1 MAYRFSD
8 RTPIALACALLLL
21 TACSRTPEPPP
32 GAQAGP
38 ATGVNSGRD
47 TAPVAG
53 ALPAQTTYEVALK
66 PATRLVDAAAMSRAY
81 RGTDASGALTFDGA
95 QSPQITALKAGDVAI
110 FAGVAVLKVD
120 SSQTSGG
127 MTTIRGTPA
136 GLEDAIDHGRL
147 TWSAPLDFRRM
158 AFNPPPGF
166 RPLEDRSGPLEAL
179 LGALVPEARADASLA
194 NNSWSGK
201 VQDFDV
207 VLKLTPESGNLT
219 IDLTATKS
227 IAGGTIEVHGTAHFS
242 GLTSQGSITLA
253 NGATTEIQFNNRG
266 LKGDVDFTWKVAFDA
281 DHGGNTPQMSE
292 STVGNLPFSLDYPI
306 LVGPIPFKLSFKAGF
321 AFQPAFS
328 SKVAVAQGSYHAHFG
343 GALSSTTTA
352 TDNPAAGDAQ
362 AAAPSS
368 GDAEGAVSGDGT
380 IDSYGGTRSL
390 AFIGLSTTV
399 AMPKIVFTLG
409 LPSQM
414 SKALNSPDF
423 GGPYATLMTQA
434 NFLASG
440 SLSMVQCEKR
450 ELKLL
455 GFVGYK
461 VGLLGKLKLK
471 DSAPKTVFTRTYKE
485 LEPPNITL
493 CDH

>member
-1 MAYRFSD
+1 MSYRC
-8 RTPIALACALLLL
+8 IAGGVLVLMMVLV
-21 TACSRTPEPPP
+21 ACSRTPGPSP
-32 GAQAGP
+32 GAEAGP
-38 ATGVNSGRD
+38 AGGMNSGQGA
-47 TAPVAG
+47 APAAT

-66 PATRLVDAAAMSRAY
+66 PETRLVDQGAMARAY
-81 RGTDASGALTFDGA
+81 RGTDASGALTFDSA
-95 QSPQITALKAGDVAI
+95 QSPQITSLKSGDIAI
-110 FAGVAVLKVD
+110 FAGVAVLRLASVT
-120 SSQTSGG
+120 TSGG
-127 MTTIRGTPA
+127 ITTIQGTPA

-147 TWSAPLDFRRM
+147 SWSAPLDFRRM
-158 AFNPPPGF
+158 AFNPPPGL
-166 RPLEDRSGPLEAL
+166 RPLETRSGPLEAL
-179 LGALVPEARADASLA
+179 LAALVPEARADVSLA

-219 IDLTATKS
+219 VDLTATKS
-227 IAGGTIEVHGTAHFS
+227 IAGGTIEVHGVAHFN
-242 GLTSQGSITLA
+242 GLTNQGSITLA
-253 NGATTEIQFNNRG
+253 NGATTEIQFDNQG

-281 DHGGNTPQMSE
+281 DHGGGTPQMSA
-292 STVGNLPFSLDYPI
+292 STVANLPFSLDYPI

-321 AFQPAFS
+321 AFQPSFS

-352 TDNPAAGDAQ
+352 TDSPAAGDPP
-362 AAAPSS
+362 AAASSS
-368 GDAEGAVSGDGT
+368 GSAQGAVSGEGT

-461 VGLLGKLKLK
+461 TGLLGKLKLK
-471 DSAPKTVFTRTYKE
+471 DSAPKTVFTRSYTE